1 MQPWVAI
8 SGLLLLLTD
17 AVVSYTQVIGVVGH
31 SITLPCTYSTAP
43 GVTTMCWGR
52 GACPMSRCSDE
63 VVWTNGSHVTV
74 RKHPRYKLKGNILR
88 GNVSLTIENV
98 AQTDR
103 GLYCC
108 RVEHR
113 GWFNDMK
120 RTLSLEIKPA
130 LIPPLSWFLTPAEV
144 TSVPTSPSVFTSTS
158 STPAPTQN
166 LKPGRSTVYPETTSS
181 SARQTAGTQPTGP
194 RERST
199 RQPTDSPLYSCPT
212 ENANTSLKA
221 IDATLAVCLRVSS
234 QILTV
239 PVSAFSELKTQRSEE
254 CSSDGNGTVTQSSD
268 GLWHSNQTHVLL
280 AQNPWTTTSK
290 GLYIGICVTAVV
302 LFAVLVVVITK
313 KYFCVRNKLEQL
325 NMVCMNDPRTGALQ
339 SAAEVG
345 IRAEDNIYI
354 IEDNV

>member
-31 SITLPCTYSTAP
+31 SVTLPCTYSTAP

-52 GACPMSRCSDE
+52 GACPMSHCSDE

-108 RVEHR
+108 RVEHK

-120 RTLSLEIKPA
+120 LTLSLEIK
-130 LIPPLSWFLTPAEV
+130 PAEV
-144 TSVPTSPSVFTSTS
+144 TSVPTSPRVFSSTS

-166 LKPGRSTVYPETTSS
+166 LKPESTSS
-181 SARQTAGTQPTGP
+181 SALQTAGTQPTGP

-199 RQPTDSPLYSCPT
+199 RQPTNSPLYSCPT
-212 ENANTSLKA
+212 
-221 IDATLAVCLRVSS
+221 
-234 QILTV
+234 
-239 PVSAFSELKTQRSEE
+239 
-254 CSSDGNGTVTQSSD
+254 DGNGTVTQSSD
-268 GLWHSNQTHVLL
+268 GLWHSNQTHVSL
-280 AQNPWTTTSK
+280 AQNPWMTTSK
-290 GLYIGICVTAVV
+290 GLYIGICVIAAV
-302 LFAVLVVVITK
+302 LLTMLVVVITK

-325 NMVCMNDPRTGALQ
+325 NMVSMNDPRTGALQ

-354 IEDNV
+354 IEDNVYVMD

>member
-108 RVEHR
+108 RVEHK

-120 RTLSLEIKPA
+120 LTLSLEIKPA
-130 LIPPLSWFLTPAEV
+130 EV
-144 TSVPTSPSVFTSTS
+144 SSVPTSPRVFTSTS

-166 LKPGRSTVYPETTSS
+166 LKQETTSS
-181 SARQTAGTQPTGP
+181 SALQTAGTQPTGP
-194 RERST
+194 RERSK
-199 RQPTDSPLYSCPT
+199 RQPTNSPLYSCPT
-212 ENANTSLKA
+212 
-221 IDATLAVCLRVSS
+221 
-234 QILTV
+234 
-239 PVSAFSELKTQRSEE
+239 
-254 CSSDGNGTVTQSSD
+254 DGNGTGTQSSD

-280 AQNPWTTTSK
+280 AQNPWMTTSK

-302 LFAVLVVVITK
+302 LFTVLVVVITK
-313 KYFCVRNKLEQL
+313 KYFCIRNKLEQL
-325 NMVCMNDPRTGALQ
+325 KRITSVLTSWSRRSQILFD
-339 SAAEVG
+339 G
-345 IRAEDNIYI
+345 IFEC
-354 IEDNV
+354 VVWFVL

>member
-108 RVEHR
+108 RVEHK

-120 RTLSLEIKPA
+120 LTLSLEIKP
-130 LIPPLSWFLTPAEV
+130 
-144 TSVPTSPSVFTSTS
+144 
-158 STPAPTQN
+158 
-166 LKPGRSTVYPETTSS
+166 ETTSS
-181 SARQTAGTQPTGP
+181 SALQTAGTQPTGP
-194 RERST
+194 RERSK
-199 RQPTDSPLYSCPT
+199 RQPTNSPLYSCPT
-212 ENANTSLKA
+212 
-221 IDATLAVCLRVSS
+221 
-234 QILTV
+234 
-239 PVSAFSELKTQRSEE
+239 
-254 CSSDGNGTVTQSSD
+254 DGNGTGTQSSD

-280 AQNPWTTTSK
+280 AQNPWMTTSK

-302 LFAVLVVVITK
+302 LFTVLVVVITK
-313 KYFCVRNKLEQL
+313 KYFCIRNKLEQL
-325 NMVCMNDPRTGALQ
+325 NMVSMNDPWTGALQ
-339 SAAEVG
+339 SRAEVG

-354 IEDNV
+354 IEDNVYVMD

>member
-120 RTLSLEIKPA
+120 RTLSLEIKP
-130 LIPPLSWFLTPAEV
+130 
-144 TSVPTSPSVFTSTS
+144 
-158 STPAPTQN
+158 
-166 LKPGRSTVYPETTSS
+166 ETTSS

-212 ENANTSLKA
+212 
-221 IDATLAVCLRVSS
+221 
-234 QILTV
+234 
-239 PVSAFSELKTQRSEE
+239 
-254 CSSDGNGTVTQSSD
+254 DGNGTVTQSSD

-354 IEDNV
+354 IEDNVYVMD

>member
-108 RVEHR
+108 RVEHK

-120 RTLSLEIKPA
+120 LTLSLEIKPA
-130 LIPPLSWFLTPAEV
+130 EV
-144 TSVPTSPSVFTSTS
+144 TSVPASPRVFTSTS
-158 STPAPTQN
+158 STPAPMQN
-166 LKPGRSTVYPETTSS
+166 LKPETTSS
-181 SARQTAGTQPTGP
+181 SALQTAGTQPTGR

-199 RQPTDSPLYSCPT
+199 RQPTNSPLYSCPT
-212 ENANTSLKA
+212 
-221 IDATLAVCLRVSS
+221 
-234 QILTV
+234 
-239 PVSAFSELKTQRSEE
+239 
-254 CSSDGNGTVTQSSD
+254 DGNGPVTQSSD
-268 GLWHSNQTHVLL
+268 GLWHSNQTHVSL
-280 AQNPWTTTSK
+280 AQNPWMTTSK
-290 GLYIGICVTAVV
+290 GLYIGICITAAV
-302 LFAVLVVVITK
+302 LLTVLVVVITK

-325 NMVCMNDPRTGALQ
+325 NMVSMNNPRTEALQ

-354 IEDNV
+354 IEDNVYVME

>member
-17 AVVSYTQVIGVVGH
+17 AVVSYTQVMGVVGH

-130 LIPPLSWFLTPAEV
+130 EV
-144 TSVPTSPSVFTSTS
+144 TSVPTSPRVFTSTS

-166 LKPGRSTVYPETTSS
+166 LKPETTSP

-212 ENANTSLKA
+212 
-221 IDATLAVCLRVSS
+221 
-234 QILTV
+234 
-239 PVSAFSELKTQRSEE
+239 
-254 CSSDGNGTVTQSSD
+254 DGNGTVTQSSD

-280 AQNPWTTTSK
+280 AQNPWMTTSK

-302 LFAVLVVVITK
+302 LFTVLVVVITK

-354 IEDNV
+354 IEDNVYVMD

>member
-52 GACPMSRCSDE
+52 GACPMSHCSDD
-63 VVWTNGSHVTV
+63 VVWTNGSHVTI

-108 RVEHR
+108 RVEHK

-120 RTLSLEIKPA
+120 LTLSLEIKPA
-130 LIPPLSWFLTPAEV
+130 EV
-144 TSVPTSPSVFTSTS
+144 TSVPTLPRVFTSTS

-166 LKPGRSTVYPETTSS
+166 LKPETTSS
-181 SARQTAGTQPTGP
+181 SALQTAGTQPTGP
-194 RERST
+194 WERST
-199 RQPTDSPLYSCPT
+199 RQPTNSPLYSCST
-212 ENANTSLKA
+212 
-221 IDATLAVCLRVSS
+221 
-234 QILTV
+234 
-239 PVSAFSELKTQRSEE
+239 
-254 CSSDGNGTVTQSSD
+254 DGNGTVTQSSD
-268 GLWHSNQTHVLL
+268 GLWHSNQTHVSL
-280 AQNPWTTTSK
+280 AQNPWMTTSK

-302 LFAVLVVVITK
+302 LFTVLVVVITK
-313 KYFCVRNKLEQL
+313 KYFCIRNKLEQL
-325 NMVCMNDPRTGALQ
+325 NMVSMNDPRTGALQ

-345 IRAEDNIYI
+345 IRAEDNIYV
-354 IEDNV
+354 IEDNVYVMD

>member
-108 RVEHR
+108 RVEHK

-120 RTLSLEIKPA
+120 LTLSLEIK
-130 LIPPLSWFLTPAEV
+130 PAEV
-144 TSVPTSPSVFTSTS
+144 TSVPTSPRVFTSTS

-166 LKPGRSTVYPETTSS
+166 LKPETTSS
-181 SARQTAGTQPTGP
+181 SALQTAGTQPTGP
-194 RERST
+194 RESST
-199 RQPTDSPLYSCPT
+199 RQPTNSPLYSCPT
-212 ENANTSLKA
+212 
-221 IDATLAVCLRVSS
+221 
-234 QILTV
+234 
-239 PVSAFSELKTQRSEE
+239 
-254 CSSDGNGTVTQSSD
+254 DGNDTVTQSSD
-268 GLWHSNQTHVLL
+268 GLWHSNQTHVSL
-280 AQNPWTTTSK
+280 AQNPWMTTSK

-302 LFAVLVVVITK
+302 LFTVLVIVITK
-313 KYFCVRNKLEQL
+313 KYFCIRNKLEQL
-325 NMVCMNDPRTGALQ
+325 NMVSMNDPWTGALQ

-354 IEDNV
+354 IEDNVYVMD

>member
-1 MQPWVAI
+1 MLLNVAAPEPVSKAVTIMQPWVAI

-108 RVEHR
+108 RVEHK

-120 RTLSLEIKPA
+120 LTLSLEIKP
-130 LIPPLSWFLTPAEV
+130 
-144 TSVPTSPSVFTSTS
+144 
-158 STPAPTQN
+158 
-166 LKPGRSTVYPETTSS
+166 ETTSS
-181 SARQTAGTQPTGP
+181 SALQTAGTQPTGR

-199 RQPTDSPLYSCPT
+199 RQPTNSPLYSCPT
-212 ENANTSLKA
+212 
-221 IDATLAVCLRVSS
+221 
-234 QILTV
+234 
-239 PVSAFSELKTQRSEE
+239 
-254 CSSDGNGTVTQSSD
+254 DGNGPVTQSSD
-268 GLWHSNQTHVLL
+268 GLWHSNQTHVSL
-280 AQNPWTTTSK
+280 AQNPWMTTSK
-290 GLYIGICVTAVV
+290 GLYIGICITAAV
-302 LFAVLVVVITK
+302 LLTVLVVVITK

-325 NMVCMNDPRTGALQ
+325 NMVSMNNPRTEALQ

-354 IEDNV
+354 IEDNVYVME